1 MDADRFPAGMR
12 VLAVDDDRV
21 SLMILERQLQCCNY
35 NVTTVMDVETAMGM
49 LRERKNGDQF
59 DLVISDVVMPDI
71 DGFKFLELISLE
83 MDLPVI
89 MLSANNETETMMKG
103 IMHGACDYLVK
114 PVRLEQLRGI
124 WTHVVRNNKTE
135 QKSQHGDQDKCEKDG
150 ANHTRKYSKKNKKDV
165 SGVDS
170 DMENKSTQKRQ
181 RVQWSA
187 ELHRKFVEAFNLIGM
202 DRAVP
207 KKILEV
213 MNVEG
218 LSRENVASH
227 LQKYRLYLK
236 KLNDGSLKHPNPF
249 DDETEAWRSAG
260 TPTNINMTVPEYSK
274 HHPELGRYGP
284 SSSFIG
290 SPSSSTLFARMNS
303 PSAVGTHTMVPT
315 GSVQLMSSQ
324 RNLGIPQQG
333 MEPVGHRVNLPKDAV
348 PVLSSGKS
356 YAPVPSSGPSG
367 ASQRFPSCPSGSSS
381 ASISNGVVLN
391 TSKPFSL
398 GISGSSSTNISNGS
412 PPLASSMH
420 FPSSRPYSSYAS
432 ILRGKI
438 LGASRGIPFEDI
450 ADDEILAPSGP
461 VTLRSTEFLS
471 QPSVQIQSSSPG
483 VLNQAAREAYQFP
496 GPSNSSNSWK
506 AVVPSRFSYLG
517 HNVGT
522 SKGPSQGNVIRTNQ
536 LSRIAASS
544 GQIPTFRNVY
554 QNQIAGIIGKTTP
567 MVGFADQ
574 VSPFNFGSNTHNTV
588 TPTVDSDLVSPST
601 TRPTLPNLQVGNSAM
616 ANQVR
621 NVGGASDNLP
631 EGVTIN
637 QQAVGAQVNNS
648 NEFLMGSNEG
658 QNGASGDLD
667 DLLADWVHDESVI
680 NNDNALIDENWNF
693 SP

>member
-1 MDADRFPAGMR
+1 MAPDSFPAGMR

-35 NVTTVMDVETAMGM
+35 NVTTAMDVETAMAM

-59 DLVISDVVMPDI
+59 DLVISDVVMPDV
-71 DGFKFLELISLE
+71 DGFKFLELIGLE

-124 WTHVVRNNKTE
+124 WTHVMKSNKTE
-135 QKSQHGDQDKCEKDG
+135 QKLQHGDEDKCEKDG

-165 SGVDS
+165 SGVDA

-181 RVQWSA
+181 RIQWSA
-187 ELHRKFVEAFNLIGM
+187 PLHQKFVEAFNLIGM

-207 KKILEV
+207 KKILEL

-227 LQKYRLYLK
+227 LQKYRLYLR

-249 DDETEAWRSAG
+249 DDETEARRSAG
-260 TPTNINMTVPEYSK
+260 TPTNNMTVQECSK

-290 SPSSSTLFARMNS
+290 SPSSSNLFARMNS
-303 PSAVGTHTMVPT
+303 PFAVGTHTMLPT
-315 GSVQLMSSQ
+315 ESVQLMSSQ

-333 MEPVGHRVNLPKDAV
+333 MEPVGHRVNLPKVAV
-348 PVLSSGKS
+348 PGLSFGMS
-356 YAPVPSSGPSG
+356 YAPVPSGGPSR
-367 ASQRFPSCPSGSSS
+367 ASQCFPSGPSGSSS
-381 ASISNGVVLN
+381 ANISNGVVLN

-461 VTLRSTEFLS
+461 VPLQSTEFVS
-471 QPSVQIQSSSPG
+471 QPPVQIQSSSPG

-506 AVVPSRFSYLG
+506 AAVPSRFSYLG
-517 HNVGT
+517 HDVGT
-522 SKGPSQGNVIRTNQ
+522 SNGPSQGNIIRTNQ
-536 LSRIAASS
+536 LSRLAASS

-554 QNQIAGIIGKTTP
+554 QSQITGIIGKTTP

-574 VSPFNFGSNTHNTV
+574 VAPFSFGSNTHHTV
-588 TPTVDSDLVSPST
+588 TPTGDSDLVSPST

-616 ANQVR
+616 PNQML
-621 NVGGASDNLP
+621 NVGGANDNLP

-648 NEFLMGSNEG
+648 NELLMGTNEA
-658 QNGASGDLD
+658 QNGASGDLE
-667 DLLADWVHDESVI
+667 DLLADWVHDGSFI
-680 NNDNALIDENWNF
+680 NNDNAFINENWDF